1 MSYAD
6 VLVVSIVVFGLFI
19 ALSFTFTALEW
30 LLRIVLRFCS
40 NKP

>member
-30 LLRIVLRFCS
+30 VLKIILRCCS
-40 NKP
+40 YKP